1 MTTLDLRRVRPALRR
16 WSRSARAYWFGVI
29 IISVGAGALTWTWL
43 HRAET
48 LARSWGTSRTVLVA
62 ATDIAAGSPVADTVL
77 VPRKLPLAA
86 LPEDALPEDALAG
99 LPAGAVATVRL
110 SGGTII
116 TPAMLDAGGGSAIAR
131 RLSSGQRAVSM
142 RSDEVALPV
151 SAGDHVVVY
160 AAPADAPAIIV
171 TASATVLSVDD
182 TVVTV
187 SVPLADTAAA
197 IDAVAARTVQLAL
210 VGRDP

>member
-62 ATDIAAGSPVADTVL
+62 ATDIAAGSPVDDTVL
-77 VPRKLPLAA
+77 VPRKLPLA
-86 LPEDALPEDALAG
+86 ALPEDALAG